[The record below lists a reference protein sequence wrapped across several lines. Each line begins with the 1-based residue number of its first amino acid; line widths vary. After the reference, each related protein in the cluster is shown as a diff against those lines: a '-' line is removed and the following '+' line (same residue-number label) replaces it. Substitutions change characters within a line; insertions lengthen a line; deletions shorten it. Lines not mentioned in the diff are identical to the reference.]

1 VLNSSGWQRR
11 SAKVVLLLAG
21 FALLNAAAPM
31 NVAAPVP
38 RSYPRSY
45 RQIITNAVEEK
56 ALIVYS
62 TINGADVADL
72 LAEFRTTYPSVRLQY
87 RELSST
93 DLYGNFVNETRAGK
107 PSADL
112 LWSAAMDL
120 QTKLVN
126 DGYAQPYASPE
137 KPYLPQWAVWKNEA
151 YGVTAEPI
159 VFAYNRKLVP
169 PADVPR
175 THADLIRLLR
185 AKAAFY
191 RGRVA
196 TYDPIRSSVGYLY
209 MSQDLQLNRDT
220 NALMKAL
227 GDVRAALF
235 DSSSTMLDALASG
248 RQLIAYN
255 MIGSYALERQ
265 AHDPSIGVVMPTDY
279 TLVTSRVAL
288 IARDARHPNAAKLF
302 LDFLLSRRGQFLL
315 SRRYITPARDDVPS
329 HAGARA
335 PAPIARS
342 IRVGPALIANLDQI
356 KRRHFIAEWTVAFGT
371 PHR

>member
-1 VLNSSGWQRR
+1 M
-11 SAKVVLLLAG
+11 VLLLLG
-21 FALLNAAAPM
+21 WTALSAAAQI
-31 NVAAPVP
+31 P

-45 RQIITNAVEEK
+45 RQIVSNAAAER
-56 ALIVYS
+56 ALVVYS
-62 TINGADVADL
+62 TINDGDVADL
-72 LAEFRTTYPSVRLQY
+72 LKEFRAAYPTVRLQY

-93 DLYGNFVNETRAGK
+93 QVYSTFVNETRAGK
-107 PSADL
+107 PTADL

-126 DGYAQPYASPE
+126 DGYAQAYASPE
-137 KPYLPQWAVWKNEA
+137 KPYLPQWAVWKNQA

-169 PADVPR
+169 AADVPH

-185 AKAAFY
+185 AKRAFY

-196 TYDPIRSSVGYLY
+196 TYDPVRSSVGYLY

-220 NALMKAL
+220 TSLMKTFGAT
-227 GDVRAALF
+227 GITMF
-235 DSSSTMLDALASG
+235 DSSATMLDALSSG
-248 RQLIAYN
+248 KALLAYN
-255 MIGSYALERQ
+255 VIGSYALERQ

-288 IARDARHPNAAKLF
+288 IAREARHPYAAKLF

-315 SRRYITPARDDVPS
+315 SRRYITPARADVPS

-335 PAPIARS
+335 PAPIARA

-356 KRRHFIAEWTVAFGT
+356 KRRHFAAEWAAALA
-371 PHR
+371 PPAQ